1 MFKSDLHRPGA
12 SIISLLLIK
21 WRGSVGEPRG
31 ERDKAAGSPATAR
44 LVNIK
49 DLCSSPAIATDLTAL
64 CVSVWVCV
72 FLGQCIAMQNR
83 RSLRSQQRVREH
95 GNCWQI
101 CCDCIIYHLKTLLF
115 WVRRKLICNCE
126 MKWAGRQPAED
137 LRQRGSG
144 IMTVVI
150 DHLVSMVSPFNRK
163 VAKRW

>member
-44 LVNIK
+44 LVNIE
-49 DLCSSPAIATDLTAL
+49 DLCSSPALATDLPVL

-72 FLGQCIAMQNR
+72 FLGQCIAIQTR
-83 RSLRSQQRVREH
+83 WSFWSQQCVREN

-115 WVRRKLICNCE
+115 WVRWKLICNCE
-126 MKWAGRQPAED
+126 MKWAGCQPAED
-137 LRQRGSG
+137 LRQSESG
-144 IMTVVI
+144 IVTVVI
-150 DHLVSMVSPFNRK
+150 DDLVSMVSPFNRK
-163 VAKRW
+163 VTKRW